1 MPLWVNE
8 NKDGFEYVCMC
19 DRCGVEGPPS
29 TSDDDAVEGFHSV
42 QEDGRDAIFL
52 CPFCHV
58 LTEEGPIP
66 EEVAVSRVIAVLQQ
80 QGSDLSFVPGTQ
92 ARRLV
97 DQLVQGLVREQI
109 FTVTNEVSVRS
120 TPDQVQ
126 QAIFDSV
133 ALSFTRYPIDGFT
146 KIQPPAM
153 GPFVELP
160 PWATAG
166 ALVERGDTRLRIK
179 KVTPSEVVLNSGSQL
194 VIWSRSQQP
203 FEAEFHPVDAHTR
216 ADLILE
222 EE

>member
-8 NKDGFEYVCMC
+8 NKDGLEYVCMC

-29 TSDDDAVEGFHSV
+29 PSDDDAVEGFHSV
-42 QEDGRDAIFL
+42 REDDRDTIFL

-66 EEVAVSRVIAVLQQ
+66 EEVTVSRVIALLQH
-80 QGSDLSFVPGTQ
+80 QGSDLLFVPGTQ

-97 DQLVQGLVREQI
+97 DQLVQGIAREQI
-109 FTVTNEVSVRS
+109 FTTHNDVSVRS

-126 QAIFDSV
+126 QAIYEHIAV
-133 ALSFTRYPIDGFT
+133 SFTRYPIDGFT
-146 KIQPPAM
+146 RIKPPP
-153 GPFVELP
+153 GPCVELP
-160 PWATAG
+160 PWAEPG
-166 ALVERGDTRLRIK
+166 ALVGRGGTRFRIK
-179 KVTPSEVVLNSGSQL
+179 EITASEVVLNSGSQL
-194 VIWSRSQQP
+194 VVWSRSQRP
-203 FEAEFHPVDAHTR
+203 FEEEFQPAPEWTR